1 MGLRVLVTTLLTGT
15 LSCSFAVA
23 APSGLPEGL
32 RACAQEKD
40 DSLRLACFDRE
51 MAHAEKSAEK
61 SYGLS
66 DEQKRKLQPP
76 PTARVDAPIA
86 SRADA
91 TTTQV
96 PSAKVLA
103 VTVRADG
110 RTAITLDN
118 GQTWVQGDAFE
129 HIAVQ
134 AGDAVTIKPGLLGSL
149 YMYLPSKSRTRVT
162 RER

>member
-1 MGLRVLVTTLLTGT
+1 MALLAVTLPAGIV
-15 LSCSFAVA
+15 AA
-23 APSGLPEGL
+23 APSALPEAL
-32 RACAQEKD
+32 RACVHEKD

-51 MAHAEKSAEK
+51 IALAEKSAEK

-66 DEQKRKLQPP
+66 DEQKRKVNPPAPSAPAAASSGGGVVPAPP
-76 PTARVDAPIA
+76 PQPE
-86 SRADA
+86 
-91 TTTQV
+91 
-96 PSAKVLA
+96 PLSAKVVA
-103 VTVRADG
+103 VTLRGDG
-110 RTAITLDN
+110 RSTITLDN

-129 HIAVQ
+129 HIVVQ